1 MKQRRKQFLPA
12 LRAGRFYGCFHDV
25 QEGFLL
31 RTASMLM
38 QSLMYRYFAQ
48 HSDSVDWEAREAT
61 VERSDQCTVTWI
73 GHSTFL
79 IQVGGVNILTDPIF
93 GNASFLYQRI
103 VRPGIELEELPPID
117 VVVISHNHHDH
128 MEGPSINRLFERNP
142 SMTVVTPYGDKQWFD
157 QRGIE
162 RVYECCWWDYQEL
175 QLLPTLPKL
184 RCTFLPAAHWSQR
197 GLFDRNQSLWGSWML
212 EIGGQSI
219 YFAGDTAYGSH
230 FVEIAEEFPSIDI
243 AIMPIG
249 PCEPREWMKHAH
261 MDAAEA
267 GKAFLEIGAHRFIPM
282 HWGTFHFGHEP
293 ADLPVLRLR
302 QWWQDHDAV
311 IKEKRLHTPK
321 IGQRL
326 LIS

>member
-25 QEGFLL
+25 QEGYLL

-38 QSLMYRYFAQ
+38 QSIMYRYFAQ
-48 HSDSVDWEAREAT
+48 NSEVVDWAARET
-61 VERSDQCTVTWI
+61 VVERSEQLVVTWI

-79 IQVGGVNILTDPIF
+79 IQVGGINILTDPIF

-103 VRPGIELEELPPID
+103 IAPGVEVMQLPPID
-117 VVVISHNHHDH
+117 LLIISHNHPDH
-128 MEGPSINRLFERNP
+128 MEASSLCRLHELNK
-142 SMTVVTPYGDKQWFD
+142 SMIVLVPYGDKEWFD
-157 QRGIE
+157 QRGFE
-162 RVYECCWWDYQEL
+162 HVYEQCWWDCQ
-175 QLLPTLPKL
+175 TLKVPVSARDI

-197 GLFDRNQSLWGSWML
+197 GLLDRNQSLWGSWM
-212 EIGGQSI
+212 IAINGFHI

-230 FVEIAEEFPSIDI
+230 FVEIAQEFPHIDLG
-243 AIMPIG
+243 IMPIG

-261 MDAAEA
+261 MDALEA
-267 GKAFLEIGAHRFIPM
+267 GRAFLEIGAHRFVPM

-293 ADLPVLRLR
+293 ADLPALRLR
-302 QWWQDHDAV
+302 QWWEDNTASTHDKKLY
-311 IKEKRLHTPK
+311 IPK
-321 IGQRL
+321 VGQRV